1 MRCQELQNQMVE
13 ALYDE
18 LDSSAKQVFDSHIAD
33 CAECR
38 NLYTE
43 MKSTLQVMDRRAR
56 KDPGQ
61 EFWDG
66 YYDRLSVKMSEK
78 IASEEI
84 ATEGGDETVEAAV
97 DTTQQAWWRR
107 NIGRNTPVATWA
119 YRSVAAAAIL
129 VVGIFAGRTFFAPVP
144 ISDPG
149 LASSDSAGQT
159 LPGQITPGDVP
170 PSDGGSYN
178 APPVELASSDRRALH
193 YVEKSQMLLLAL
205 VNTRP
210 DADGYS
216 SGMSSSKERSLALIN
231 EAGEIKE
238 ELNGPR
244 QRRLRELVV
253 QLEMILREIANME
266 SEEDVE
272 AIEFI
277 RGRVDK
283 HDIML
288 KINLEQMRLG
298 TDGGGLRNGSSDTT
312 QQSENR
318 QRSI

>member
-1 MRCQELQNQMVE
+1 MSCKELQNQMVE

-38 NLYTE
+38 SLYTE

-66 YYDRLSVKMSEK
+66 YFDRLSDHMS
-78 IASEEI
+78 ADLSDHVSTTT
-84 ATEGGDETVEAAV
+84 AETVVAV
-97 DTTQQAWWRR
+97 DDTTEQAWWRR
-107 NIGRNTPVATWA
+107 NIGTDTRVATWA

-129 VVGIFAGRTFFAPVP
+129 VVGIFAGRTFFAPTP

-149 LASSDSAGQT
+149 LANSDSAGQM
-159 LPGQITPGDVP
+159 IPGDVP
-170 PSDGGSYN
+170 TSNGGSYN
-178 APPVELASSDRRALH
+178 APQVELASSDQRALR

-205 VNTRP
+205 VNTGS
-210 DADGYS
+210 DADGENS
-216 SGMSSSKERSLALIN
+216 SMATQKQRSLDLID

-238 ELNGPR
+238 ELDDPR
-244 QRRLRELVV
+244 QRRLRELVS
-253 QLEMILREIANME
+253 QLEMILREIANLE

-272 AIEFI
+272 AVEFI